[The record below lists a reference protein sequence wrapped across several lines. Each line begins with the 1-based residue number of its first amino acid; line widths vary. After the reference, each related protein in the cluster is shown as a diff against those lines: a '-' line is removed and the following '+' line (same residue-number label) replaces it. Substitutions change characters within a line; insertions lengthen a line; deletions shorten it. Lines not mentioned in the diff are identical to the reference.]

1 MKIKTNQV
9 IDLKPT
15 SRIRT
20 PQGFMICKDV
30 TLAKP
35 MVKEYYAGE
44 LGITD
49 GFEPTD
55 IINIYTPPDVL
66 FGQSVIDGFTAS
78 DVAMMHPKGNQ
89 LNSDNYKEHVIGT
102 AKNVRAESGYLVAD
116 LTIKDKWAI
125 EAIEYDDVKQISLG
139 YAAELDMTAG
149 TTETGQEYHGQ
160 WVGMVADHVAVVRE
174 GRCGPDCKIGD
185 RQTVN
190 KLEVKSMKVKIG
202 KLEFDVGDNSTLAKA
217 INAQSQELESLK
229 TGELK
234 VGDQAFSLSQ
244 ADVIQTIVS
253 KLVGDND
260 SLKEL
265 CDELEAKQTTPEQIE
280 ALVADRVATID
291 NAKKL
296 NDTIVTDGKSS
307 EQIRRDVI
315 NAKADDN
322 LVKAIVGDSVAD
334 AEQSAIDTAF
344 KALLAT
350 ADSKPPVNAADAALN
365 GLNNTNVGDA
375 KPQTPYDK
383 YKAGLTSA
391 HKGVKA

>member
-15 SRIRT
+15 KRIRT

-44 LGITD
+44 LGIVD
-49 GFEPTD
+49 SFEPTD

-66 FGQSVIDGFTAS
+66 FGQPVIDGYNGS
-78 DVAMMHPKGNQ
+78 DTVMMHPKGNQ
-89 LNSDNYKEHVIGT
+89 LTSENYKEHVIGT
-102 AKNVRAESGYLVAD
+102 AKNVRAENGYLVAD

-125 EAIEYDDVKQISLG
+125 EAIEFDDVKQISLG

-174 GRCGPDCKIGD
+174 GRCGDDCKIGD
-185 RQTVN
+185 RKTVIKSEAN
-190 KLEVKSMKVKIG
+190 SMKVKIG
-202 KLEFDVGDNSTLAKA
+202 NLEFDVGDNSTLAQA
-217 INAQSQELESLK
+217 INAQSQELDALK

-234 VGDQAFSLSQ
+234 VGDQKFNLSELTATQ
-244 ADVIQTIVS
+244 ATID
-253 KLVGDND
+253 KLVGDNKALSD
-260 SLKEL
+260 SNKEL
-265 CDELEAKQTTPEQIE
+265 TEKQVTPEQIE

-296 NDTIVTDGKSS
+296 NEAIVTDGKSS

-315 NAKADDN
+315 TAKADDK
-322 LVKAIVGDSVAD
+322 LVKAIVGDSVAA

-375 KPQTPYDK
+375 DKDKPFDK
-383 YKAGLTSA
+383 SNMW
-391 HKGVKA
+391 KGDK

>member
-1 MKIKTNQV
+1 MKIKINQV

-44 LGITD
+44 LGVVD

-66 FGQSVIDGFTAS
+66 FSQSVIDGFTAS
-78 DVAMMHPKGNQ
+78 DVAMQHPKGNQ

-102 AKNVRAESGYLVAD
+102 AKNVRADNGYLIAD

-125 EAIEYDDVKQISLG
+125 EAIEYEDVKQISLG

-149 TTETGQEYHGQ
+149 TTETGQAYHGQ

-174 GRCGPDCKIGD
+174 GRCGDDCKIGD

-190 KLEVKSMKVKIG
+190 KLEVKSMQVKIG
-202 KLEFDVGDNSTLAKA
+202 SLEFDVGDNSTLAQA

-234 VGDQAFSLSQ
+234 VGGQAFSLSELTATQ
-244 ADVIQTIVS
+244 ATID
-253 KLVGDND
+253 KLVADNKA
-260 SLKEL
+260 LNEL
-265 CDELEAKQTTPEQIE
+265 TVELECKQTTSEQVE
-280 ALVADRVATID
+280 ALVADRVAAIAD
-291 NAKKL
+291 AKKI
-296 NDTIVTDGKSS
+296 DDKFVTDGKSV
-307 EQIRRDVI
+307 EQIKREVV
-315 NAKADDN
+315 ASKSDN
-322 LVKAIVGDSVAD
+322 VLVKSIVGDNVAD
-334 AEQSAIDTAF
+334 AEQVMIDATF

-350 ADSKPPVNAADAALN
+350 ADSKQVIAADAALS

-375 KPQTPYDK
+375 DK
-383 YKAGLTSA
+383 DQAPNKSDMW
-391 HKGVKA
+391 KGV